1 MSEEIRIDI
10 SPTGDVTVEGVGI
23 QGPDCKLLTREIEAA
38 LGTVTA
44 EKVKPEFHRRRTAA
58 KTAKA

>member
-1 MSEEIRIDI
+1 MNEEILIDI
-10 SPTGDVTVEGVGI
+10 APNGDVTVEGKNIV
-23 QGPDCKLLTREIEAA
+23 GPDCKLLTREIEAA